1 MKGIIIYKSK
11 YGATRQYAEMLSHRL
26 DLGLIDADQVTA
38 EMITKYDYLLIGGSI
53 YIGKFIL
60 KEFLKKHSRILQTK
74 KMFVF
79 FVSAASPD
87 EEVHNN
93 TIALEN
99 IPPLMFRNTKRYF
112 FQGKLKRNEL
122 SWKDSVLLRMGAMF
136 QKNPKEREKMM
147 TDFNAINESNI
158 TALVESVG
166 QLTKKEDKS
175 PLALL
180 DIY

>member
-60 KEFLKKHSRILQTK
+60 KEFLKKHSGILQTK

-93 TIALEN
+93 
-99 IPPLMFRNTKRYF
+99 
-112 FQGKLKRNEL
+112 
-122 SWKDSVLLRMGAMF
+122 
-136 QKNPKEREKMM
+136 
-147 TDFNAINESNI
+147 
-158 TALVESVG
+158 
-166 QLTKKEDKS
+166 
-175 PLALL
+175 
-180 DIY
+180 